1 MKLSRTFLSAFIL
14 SVCAVFV
21 LGQAAADNKQF
32 NKDGLTFDYPTSWM
46 LQDSST
52 PDAQQLILGK
62 AGSESQIRVFVF
74 RTPVNTPER
83 VTEAKK
89 VLVDAYVNST
99 AKQFEEMGAKPERL
113 PATTDIG
120 GVKAD
125 GIKVQAVMDGE
136 TGAAEIYW
144 GVAGERLVLLTYFG
158 SDKARKQTAAA
169 WDTVRNSVK
178 VAGPVVAKPT
188 PSPE

>member
-1 MKLSRTFLSAFIL
+1 MKLARSNFLSLFIL
-14 SVCAVFV
+14 LLCAVSGV
-21 LGQAAADNKQF
+21 GQENKQF
-32 NKDGLTFDYPTSWM
+32 NKDGLTFDYPSVWV
-46 LQDSST
+46 LQDSSNA
-52 PDAQQLILGK
+52 DAQQLILGK
-62 AGSESQIRVFVF
+62 SDSESQIRVFVF

-83 VTEAKK
+83 VAEAKK
-89 VLVDAYVNST
+89 VLVDSYVNST
-99 AKQFEEMGAKPERL
+99 AKQFEQIGAKPERL
-113 PATTDIG
+113 SAATDIG

-158 SDKARKQTAAA
+158 SDKARKQTIAA

-178 VAGPVVAKPT
+178 VAEPVVAKPT
-188 PSPE
+188 PSPK

>member
-1 MKLSRTFLSAFIL
+1 MKLSRTILLSLLIVSL
-14 SVCAVFV
+14 YTVFA
-21 LGQAAADNKQF
+21 LGQAADIKHF
-32 NKDGLTFDYPTSWM
+32 NKDGLTFDYPSAWL

-52 PDAQQLILGK
+52 ADAQQLILGK
-62 AGSESQIRVFVF
+62 TDGGSQIRVFVF
-74 RTPVNTPER
+74 RTPVNTPEK
-83 VTEAKK
+83 VVEAKK
-89 VLVDAYVNST
+89 VWVDSYVNST
-99 AKQFEEMGAKPERL
+99 AKQFEQIGAKPERL

-144 GVAGERLVLLTYFG
+144 GVAGQRLVLLTYFG
-158 SDKARKQTAAA
+158 SDKSRKQTAAV

-178 VAGPVVAKPT
+178 VAEPVVAKPT
-188 PSPE
+188 PSPK